1 MDFNVMGFTAS
12 YNRTYMLK
20 VFKFLLMQKEFNK

>member
-1 MDFNVMGFTAS
+1 MDFNVIGFTAS
-12 YNRTYMLK
+12 YNRIYMLK